1 MPRLRDATSGMTQR
15 ETEFLSRLRSA
26 LQRTGTPAH
35 SVDQR
40 HPVRDAE
47 QYRELALQAA
57 AEVDAVYERLE
68 REIRAGIADI
78 EKVIG
83 PIAEPMAEQLAQGAV
98 SDVFAAAAEVL
109 KSRIRGDHESRY

>member
-1 MPRLRDATSGMTQR
+1 MTQR
-15 ETEFLSRLRSA
+15 ETEFLSRLRGA
-26 LQRTGTPAH
+26 LQRAGKPAH

-47 QYRELALQAA
+47 QYRELELQAA

-68 REIRAGIADI
+68 REIRTGIADI

-109 KSRIRGDHESRY
+109 KSRIRGGPESPG